1 MSTATSDVTGAP
13 VRPRR
18 PFPLAA
24 VIGVVVT
31 AVLAVWSIVG
41 LSVQWAKVA
50 RLYVDSA
57 VWGVGFEF
65 NLGARL
71 WAVFSAM
78 RRNFDWSLLPTALG
92 EMWTSVAIA
101 WLGTML
107 AGIVAVP
114 LGLLAAENL
123 VGRRTSL
130 AVRQVFNVL
139 RAIPELVLVL
149 MVLPVLGFT
158 YTAGVVALGIGSI
171 GTLSKLC
178 SEAIENIENGPIEA
192 ADACGATTLQRLRWA
207 VIPQSAP
214 EIISFILYRFEI
226 NIRVSAVLGLLGVG
240 GIGGKLAN
248 SLQFNDWGAAG
259 VRLFVVIVATILIDT
274 LSGWVRRRILSG
286 PPGTRADDESP
297 PPTPLPAVEP
307 LG

>member
-1 MSTATSDVTGAP
+1 VSAASTKPA
-13 VRPRR
+13 RPRR

-24 VIGVVVT
+24 VIGAAITV
-31 AVLAVWSIVG
+31 ALALWSIIG
-41 LSVQWAKVA
+41 LSVQWSKIA
-50 RLYVDSA
+50 RAYFDSA
-57 VWGVGFEF
+57 TWGIGVEF

-71 WAVFSAM
+71 WAYFAAM
-78 RRNFDWSLLPTALG
+78 RRNFDWSLLPTALD
-92 EMWTSVAIA
+92 EMWTSVTIA

-123 VGRRTSL
+123 VGRRFSL
-130 AVRQVFNVL
+130 VARQIFNVL

-149 MVLPVLGFT
+149 MVLPMLGFT
-158 YTAGVVALGIGSI
+158 ATAGIVALGVGSI

-178 SEAIENIENGPIEA
+178 SEAIENIDSGPIEA

-226 NIRVSAVLGLLGVG
+226 NIRVSAILGVLGIG
-240 GIGGKLAN
+240 GIGGKLAQ

-259 VRLFVVIVATILIDT
+259 VRLFVVIVVTILIDT

-286 PPGTRADDESP
+286 PPGIRIDDDTA
-297 PPTPLPAVEP
+297 TPAPLAAVEP